1 MPVRVP
7 KVPQAPHCCSFSLR
21 ADDPEGFFLGEI
33 LSGWDPKAAISVRFA
48 RTLARE
54 LGYVHPDDHKALSDE
69 MDVLRAELDQAN
81 ARIEELQGQFE
92 AIDVLASA
100 GFQARKKPG
109 RKPGEAR
116 EKV

>member
-1 MPVRVP
+1 
-7 KVPQAPHCCSFSLR
+7 VPQPPNCCSFTLR

-33 LSGWDPKAAISVRFA
+33 LSGWDSKAAISVRFA
-48 RTLARE
+48 RALARE
-54 LGYVHPDDHKALSDE
+54 LGYVHPDDHQRVLDELADHKAE
-69 MDVLRAELDQAN
+69 CAELADQVEALN
-81 ARIEELQGQFE
+81 DRFE